1 MSPIHPEPLHN
12 RQMKVKLVNTA
23 AQPICT
29 QFRARCRLVFQRVGA
44 LSHRYALDAQG
55 MVAVEFALLI
65 PVMLTLYF
73 GTIETTNAMTAA
85 RRVTN
90 VAATAADLTAQA
102 AAVSASDIN
111 DIFSA
116 STAILS
122 PFPTNVVKITITS
135 VVASSSNAS
144 STKVSWSKAY
154 GGASARSVN
163 SSVTLPAGLTTA
175 GSRVIMVEVAYT
187 YSSPIS
193 TFITGPIVMN
203 EVAYLKPRRSTEVVF
218 DS

>member
-1 MSPIHPEPLHN
+1 
-12 RQMKVKLVNTA
+12 MKVKSVSTVT
-23 AQPICT
+23 PSIRHKV
-29 QFRARCRLVFQRVGA
+29 RARSQMARQRLNA
-44 LSHRYALDAQG
+44 LAGRYLSDASG
-55 MVAVEFALLI
+55 MVAVELALLI

-90 VAATAADLTAQA
+90 VASTAADLTAQA
-102 AAVSASDIN
+102 ASVDASDIN

-116 STAILS
+116 STAILA

-144 STKVSWSKAY
+144 STKVSWSKSY

-163 SSVTLPAGLTTA
+163 SSVTLPTGLTTA
-175 GSRVIMVEVAYT
+175 GSSVIMVEVAYT
-187 YSSPIS
+187 YSSPIA
-193 TFITGPIVMN
+193 TFITGPIVMS
-203 EVAYLKPRRSTEVVF
+203 EIAYLKPRRSTEVVF

>member
-1 MSPIHPEPLHN
+1 
-12 RQMKVKLVNTA
+12 MKVKPVDTVATTIRHKARAHCQTA
-23 AQPICT
+23 HK
-29 QFRARCRLVFQRVGA
+29 RLKAVAG
-44 LSHRYALDAQG
+44 RYLNDASG
-55 MVAVEFALLI
+55 VVAIEFALLI

-90 VAATAADLTAQA
+90 VASTAADLTAQA
-102 AAVSASDIN
+102 SSVSTSDIN

-116 STAILS
+116 STAILA
-122 PFPTNVVKITITS
+122 PFPTNVIKITITS
-135 VVASSSNAS
+135 VVASTSNAS
-144 STKVSWSKAY
+144 STKVSWSKTY
-154 GGASARSVN
+154 GGGTARSVN

-175 GSRVIMVEVAYT
+175 GSSVIMVEVAYT

-193 TFITGPIVMN
+193 TFITGPIVMS
-203 EVAYLKPRRSTEVVF
+203 EVAYLKPRRSIEVAF